1 MSGSDYATT
10 PNLSL
15 LKPTVDADEDQWG
28 FHINSNFDTL
38 DTVLSTSVGG
48 LFLPLTGGALSGQL
62 ALNGGAPVTPF
73 DAANKSYV
81 DAQIASIVPLPPP
94 TSLPPSGPA
103 GGDLSGSYPNP
114 ALVSSGVTAGSY
126 TNTNLTVDAK
136 GRITAAANGTAGSA
150 VPGGAVT
157 DVAPPVSPIDGA
169 LWWDATSGNLFVFY
183 DDGTSTQWVP
193 ATSTVAMPA
202 PRNSAR
208 LQAQWQNAAVVSDDT
223 VWLCFD
229 TPYAGTVNSLTHF
242 TGNGSFVVNI
252 QINGVSVTSL
262 GAVTVNSATPATLN
276 ATAANTFPEHARVT
290 VVITGS
296 TGSPTDALL
305 SLAVTWS

>member
-62 ALNGGAPVTPF
+62 ALNAGAPVTPF

-81 DAQIASIVPLPPP
+81 DAQIATIVPPA
-94 TSLPPSGPA
+94 SLPPSGTA
-103 GGDLSGSYPNP
+103 GGDLTGNYPNP

-150 VPGGAVT
+150 GPGGAVT
-157 DVAPPVSPIDGA
+157 DVAPPPTPLDGA

-193 ATSTVAMPA
+193 ATSAVAMPA
-202 PRNSAR
+202 PRNAAR
-208 LQAQWQNAAVVSDDT
+208 LQAQWQNAATVSDDT
-223 VWLCFD
+223 VWWWD
-229 TPYAGTVNSLTHF
+229 MPYAGIISTLKYF
-242 TGNGSFVVNI
+242 TGNGSFTVAI
-252 QINGVSVTSL
+252 QINGATVTGLSAVAVSS
-262 GAVTVNSATPATLN
+262 STPAT
-276 ATAANTFPEHARVT
+276 ATATALNVFAKGDNITA
-290 VVITGS
+290 VITGS

>member
-10 PNLSL
+10 PNLGL
-15 LKPTVDADEDQWG
+15 RKPTVDADEDQWG
-28 FHINSNFDTL
+28 YDLNGNFDTL

-81 DAQIASIVPLPPP
+81 DAQIATIVPLPPP

-103 GGDLSGSYPNP
+103 GGDLTGNYPAP
-114 ALVSSGVTAGSY
+114 LLTLSGVAAGSY

-150 VPGGAVT
+150 GPGGAVT

-202 PRNSAR
+202 PRNKAR

-229 TPYAGTVNSLTHF
+229 TPYAGTVNGLTYF
-242 TGNGSFVVNI
+242 TGNGSFNANI
-252 QINGVSVTSL
+252 QINGVSVTGLSAI
-262 GAVTVNSATPATLN
+262 AVSSSTPATTA
-276 ATAANTFPEHARVT
+276 ATAANVFTQGQRITA
-290 VVITGS
+290 VITGS
-296 TGSPTDALL
+296 TGAPTDALL

>member
-10 PNLSL
+10 PNISL

-62 ALNGGAPVTPF
+62 ALNAGAPVTPF

-81 DAQIASIVPLPPP
+81 DAQIATIVPPA
-94 TSLPPSGPA
+94 SLPPSGTA
-103 GGDLSGSYPNP
+103 GGDLTGNYPNP
-114 ALVSSGVTAGSY
+114 ALAISGVAAGSY

-150 VPGGAVT
+150 GPGGAVT
-157 DVAPPVSPIDGA
+157 DVAPPPTPVDGA

-193 ATSTVAMPA
+193 ATSTVAMPT
-202 PRNSAR
+202 PRNAAR
-208 LQAQWQNAAVVSDDT
+208 LQAQWQNAATVSDDT
-223 VWLCFD
+223 VWWWD
-229 TPYAGTVNSLTHF
+229 MPYGGTISTLKYF
-242 TGNGSFVVNI
+242 TGNGSFNVAIKVN
-252 QINGVSVTSL
+252 GTTVTGL
-262 GAVTVNSATPATLN
+262 GAVAVSSSTPATAT
-276 ATAANTFPEHARVT
+276 ATAANTFSAGDNIT
-290 VVITGS
+290 AVITGS
-296 TGSPTDALL
+296 TGAPTDALL

>member
-62 ALNGGAPVTPF
+62 ALNAGAPVTPF

-81 DAQIASIVPLPPP
+81 DAQVASIVPPA
-94 TSLPPSGPA
+94 SLPPSGTA
-103 GGDLSGSYPNP
+103 GGDLTGNYPNP
-114 ALVSSGVTAGSY
+114 VLTLSGVAAGSY

-150 VPGGAVT
+150 GPGGAVT
-157 DVAPPVSPIDGA
+157 DVAPPPTPVDGA

-193 ATSTVAMPA
+193 ATSTAAMPA
-202 PRNSAR
+202 PRNLAR
-208 LQAQWQNAAVVSDDT
+208 LQAQWQNAATVSDDT
-223 VWLCFD
+223 VWWWD
-229 TPYAGTVNSLTHF
+229 MPYAGTISTLKFF
-242 TGNGSFVVNI
+242 TGNGSFNVAIKVN
-252 QINGVSVTSL
+252 GTTVTGL
-262 GAVTVNSATPATLN
+262 GAVAVSSSTPATAT
-276 ATAANTFPEHARVT
+276 ATAANIFAAGDNITA
-290 VVITGS
+290 VITGS
-296 TGSPTDALL
+296 TGAPTDALL

>member
-1 MSGSDYATT
+1 MSEYVTT
-10 PNLSL
+10 PNLGL
-15 LKPTVDADEDQWG
+15 LKPTVDADEDMWG
-28 FHINSNFDTL
+28 DHINGNFDTL

-62 ALNGGAPVTPF
+62 ALNAGAPVTPF

-81 DAQIASIVPLPPP
+81 DAQIATIVPPA
-94 TSLPPSGPA
+94 SLPPSGTA
-103 GGDLSGSYPNP
+103 GGDLTGNYPNP
-114 ALVSSGVTAGSY
+114 ALAISGVAAGSY

-150 VPGGAVT
+150 GPGGAVT
-157 DVAPPVSPIDGA
+157 DVAPPPTPVDGA

-193 ATSTVAMPA
+193 ATSAVAMPA
-202 PRNSAR
+202 PRNAAR
-208 LQAQWQNAAVVSDDT
+208 LQAQWQNAATVSDDT
-223 VWLCFD
+223 VWWWD
-229 TPYAGTVNSLTHF
+229 MPYAGIISTLKYF
-242 TGNGSFVVNI
+242 TGNGSFTVAI
-252 QINGVSVTSL
+252 QINGATVTGLSAVAVSS
-262 GAVTVNSATPATLN
+262 STPAT
-276 ATAANTFPEHARVT
+276 ATATALNVFAKGDNITA
-290 VVITGS
+290 VITGS

>member
-10 PNLSL
+10 PNLAL
-15 LKPTVDADEDQWG
+15 LKPTVDADEDMWG
-28 FHINSNFDTL
+28 THTNQNWDTL

-62 ALNGGAPVTPF
+62 ALNAGAPVTPF

-81 DAQIASIVPLPPP
+81 DAQIATIVPPA
-94 TSLPPSGPA
+94 SLPPSGTA
-103 GGDLSGSYPNP
+103 GGDLTGTYPNP
-114 ALVSSGVTAGSY
+114 VLAISGVAAGSY

-150 VPGGAVT
+150 GPGGAVT
-157 DVAPPVSPIDGA
+157 DVAPPASPIDGA

-193 ATSTVAMPA
+193 ATSTVAMPT
-202 PRNSAR
+202 PRNAAR
-208 LQAQWQNAAVVSDDT
+208 LQAQWQNTATVSDDT
-223 VWLCFD
+223 VWLAFD
-229 TPYAGTVNSLTHF
+229 VPYSGTVTALTYF
-242 TGNGSFVVNI
+242 TGTGSFTVAI
-252 QINGVSVTSL
+252 QINGTPVTGLGTVAVS
-262 GAVTVNSATPATLN
+262 SATPATTN
-276 ATAANTFPEHARVT
+276 ATAANTFTQGQRITA
-290 VVITGS
+290 VITGS

>member
-1 MSGSDYATT
+1 MSGSDYVQT

-15 LKPTVDADEDQWG
+15 FKPTVDADEDMWG
-28 FHINSNFDTL
+28 THTNQNWDTL

-81 DAQIASIVPLPPP
+81 DAQIATIVPLPPP
-94 TSLPPSGPA
+94 TTLPPSGPA
-103 GGDLSGSYPNP
+103 GGDLSGFYPDP
-114 ALVSSGVTAGSY
+114 ALASSGVAAGSY

-150 VPGGAVT
+150 GPGGAVT
-157 DVAPPVSPIDGA
+157 DVAPPASPIDGA

-229 TPYAGTVNSLTHF
+229 APYSGTVNSMTYF
-242 TGNGSFVVNI
+242 TGNGSFTVAV
-252 QINGVSVTSL
+252 QINGTPVTGL
-262 GAVTVNSATPATLN
+262 GAVAVSSATPATTN
-276 ATAANTFPEHARVT
+276 ATAANVFTQGQRITA
-290 VVITGS
+290 VITGS
-296 TGSPTDALL
+296 TGAPTDALL

>member
-10 PNLSL
+10 PNLGL
-15 LKPTVDADEDQWG
+15 LKPTVDADEDMWG
-28 FHINSNFDTL
+28 DHINGNFDTL

-62 ALNGGAPVTPF
+62 ALNAGAPVTPF

-81 DAQIASIVPLPPP
+81 DAQIATIVPPA
-94 TSLPPSGPA
+94 SLPPSGTA
-103 GGDLSGSYPNP
+103 GGDLTGNYPNP
-114 ALVSSGVTAGSY
+114 VLVSSGVTAGSY

-150 VPGGAVT
+150 GPGGAVT
-157 DVAPPVSPIDGA
+157 DVAPPASPIDGA

-202 PRNSAR
+202 PRNLAR
-208 LQAQWQNAAVVSDDT
+208 LQAQWQNAATVGDDT
-223 VWLCFD
+223 VWWWD
-229 TPYAGTVNSLTHF
+229 MPYAGTISTLKYF
-242 TGNGSFVVNI
+242 TGAGSFTVAIKVN
-252 QINGVSVTSL
+252 GTTVTGLSAVAVSS
-262 GAVTVNSATPATLN
+262 STPAT
-276 ATAANTFPEHARVT
+276 ATATALNVFAAGDNITA
-290 VVITGS
+290 VITGS
-296 TGSPTDALL
+296 TGSPPDALL

>member
-10 PNLSL
+10 PNLGL
-15 LKPTVDADEDQWG
+15 LKPTVDADEDMWG
-28 FHINSNFDTL
+28 DHINGNFDTL

-62 ALNGGAPVTPF
+62 ALNAGAPVTPF

-81 DAQIASIVPLPPP
+81 DAQIATIVPPA
-94 TSLPPSGPA
+94 SLPPSGTA
-103 GGDLSGSYPNP
+103 GGDLTGNYPNP
-114 ALVSSGVTAGSY
+114 ALAISGVAAGSY

-150 VPGGAVT
+150 GPGGAVT
-157 DVAPPVSPIDGA
+157 DVAPPPTPVDGA

-193 ATSTVAMPA
+193 ATSTAAMPA
-202 PRNSAR
+202 PRNLAR
-208 LQAQWQNAAVVSDDT
+208 LQAQWQNAATVSDDT
-223 VWLCFD
+223 VWWWD
-229 TPYAGTVNSLTHF
+229 MPYAGTVSTLKYF
-242 TGNGSFVVNI
+242 TGNGSFTVAIKVN
-252 QINGVSVTSL
+252 GTTVTGLSAVAVS
-262 GAVTVNSATPATLN
+262 SATPATST
-276 ATAANTFPEHARVT
+276 ATAANTFAAGDNIT
-290 VVITGS
+290 AVITGS

>member
-81 DAQIASIVPLPPP
+81 DAQIATIVPPA
-94 TSLPPSGPA
+94 SLPPSGTA
-103 GGDLSGSYPNP
+103 GGDLTGNYPNP
-114 ALVSSGVTAGSY
+114 ALAISGVAAGRKP
-126 TNTNLTVDAK
+126 NTNHTVDAT
-136 GRITAAANGTAGSA
+136 GRIPAAPNGTAGRA
-150 VPGGAVT
+150 GPGGAVT
-157 DVAPPVSPIDGA
+157 DVAPPPTPLDGA

-202 PRNSAR
+202 PRNAAR
-208 LQAQWQNAAVVSDDT
+208 LQAQWQNAATVSDDT
-223 VWLCFD
+223 VWWWD
-229 TPYAGTVNSLTHF
+229 MPYAGTVSTLKFF
-242 TGNGSFVVNI
+242 TGNGSFNVAI
-252 QINGVSVTSL
+252 KINGTTVTGLSAVAVSS
-262 GAVTVNSATPATLN
+262 STPAT
-276 ATAANTFPEHARVT
+276 ATATALNVFAKGDNITA
-290 VVITGS
+290 VITGS

>member
-10 PNLSL
+10 PNLGL
-15 LKPTVDADEDQWG
+15 LKPTVDADEDMWG
-28 FHINSNFDTL
+28 DHINGNFDTL

-62 ALNGGAPVTPF
+62 ALNAGAPVTPF

-81 DAQIASIVPLPPP
+81 DAQIATIVPPA
-94 TSLPPSGPA
+94 SLPPSGTA
-103 GGDLSGSYPNP
+103 GGDLTGNYPNP
-114 ALVSSGVTAGSY
+114 ALAISGVAAGSY

-150 VPGGAVT
+150 GPGGAVT
-157 DVAPPVSPIDGA
+157 DVAPPPTPVDGA

-193 ATSTVAMPA
+193 ATSTVAMPT
-202 PRNSAR
+202 PRNAAR
-208 LQAQWQNAAVVSDDT
+208 LQAQWQNAATVSDDT
-223 VWLCFD
+223 VWWWD
-229 TPYAGTVNSLTHF
+229 MPYGGTISTLKYF
-242 TGNGSFVVNI
+242 TGNGSFNVAIKVN
-252 QINGVSVTSL
+252 GTTVTGL
-262 GAVTVNSATPATLN
+262 GAVAVSSSTPATAT
-276 ATAANTFPEHARVT
+276 ATAANTFSAGDNIT
-290 VVITGS
+290 AVITGS
-296 TGSPTDALL
+296 TGAPTDALL